1 MYKQGM
7 TWVIDGRP
15 GECTESWKK
24 QLDISKSSSPK
35 DIIMY
40 RNRQEVFQTIHG
52 KGAQPPSSANLGRE
66 HDWNTAYTNMDNA
79 FIDPKECI
87 QIYYDRCLKMPSIVV
102 KCGVPVK
109 NINVTNGK
117 ATGVLLEDGSF
128 IGADHVIVAAGSW
141 SNKLVH
147 LENLATTVSIA
158 VAWIKVT
165 PEEEA
170 KWKNMSITTNLTTG
184 LNLFPPYRG
193 EIKVLRRLG
202 GYLNTVELPHPED
215 PSKTI
220 RTSYPRTPIT
230 NPSDVIPAEAEAQI
244 RDNLREIM
252 PMIADRPFDRTR
264 LCW

>member
-1 MYKQGM
+1 MY
-7 TWVIDGRP
+7 
-15 GECTESWKK
+15 S
-24 QLDISKSSSPK
+24 
-35 DIIMY
+35 
-40 RNRQEVFQTIHG
+40 NRQEVFQTVHG
-52 KGAQPPSSANLGRE
+52 KDAQPPPLANLGRE
-66 HDWNTAYTNMDNA
+66 HVWNIAYTNMDNA

-87 QIYYDRCLKMPSIVV
+87 QIYYDRCLKIPSIII

-109 NINVTNGK
+109 NINVTNGR
-117 ATGVLLEDGSF
+117 ATGVALEDGSSLE
-128 IGADHVIVAAGSW
+128 ADRVIVAAGSW

-170 KWKNMSITTNLTTG
+170 KWKNISITTNLTTG

-202 GYLNTVELPHPED
+202 GYINTIELPHPED

-230 NPSDVIPAEAEAQI
+230 NPSDVIPAEAEEQI
-244 RDNLREIM
+244 RDNLREII